1 MGNIVLLDALT
12 INKMAAGE
20 VIERPANVVKE
31 LVENSIDAG
40 AKNIVVEVKNGGK
53 TFIRITDNG
62 KGIAID
68 DMTIALERHATSKIR
83 QIEDLEKTYTMG
95 FRGEAL
101 ASIVSISK
109 LTIISKTQDM
119 PMGMKLVAEGGNI
132 ISQDEVGAQNGT
144 MMTVENLFFNVPVRY
159 KFLKNDATEFR
170 YIKEL
175 VQKIALANLDV
186 AIKLINDGKNV
197 FQSTGNGNIEDIVYT
212 LFGKEIKDNLI
223 EVNYTD
229 GEVKITG
236 VIGNTLMAKDSR
248 KNQILFL
255 NKRNI
260 KNQMLTNSADQ
271 AFKGGTGIGKYG
283 FFILNMEMPATYYD
297 VNVHPTKMEVRF
309 KDEQSLYKIM
319 YHAIKGSLLNKEFLG
334 NNEIENNKENYVED
348 ELKFLTNHYNMQPEN
363 LQDNKKNETNNLS
376 QNTNKSLNNTY
387 NSENNNLNNK
397 NTNIENSLNNKYI
410 NINNL
415 AIPNIEQSNSKFIN
429 ISNNGNLDLINRDR
443 IRDVNYKYCG
453 IVFRTFIMI
462 EIGNELYLVDQ
473 HAAHERV
480 LYEQI
485 KENYKNNIRNNS
497 QLMLMPEIVN
507 LTHRE
512 MGFVQE
518 NIKLFQNYGFDIEV
532 FGENSIKINGIPDI
546 EYKMKIDTKDVFMD
560 VLDEM
565 LTKERTTIKDIE
577 ERFIATVACKAAVK
591 ANMDLEESEV
601 HKLLDR
607 LLKLKNPY
615 TCPHGRPT
623 TIKLGQLKNGELNF

>member
-1 MGNIVLLDALT
+1 MGNIVLLDDLT

-197 FQSTGNGNIEDIVYT
+197 FQSTGNGSIEDIVYT

-309 KDEQSLYKIM
+309 KDEQNLYKIM

-363 LQDNKKNETNNLS
+363 LQDNKKNEINNLS
-376 QNTNKSLNNTY
+376 QNTNKSLDNTY

-397 NTNIENSLNNKYI
+397 NNDIENSLNNKYI

-462 EIGNELYLVDQ
+462 EIDNELYLVDQ